1 MASPSLAF
9 TESGP
14 GDAPTVVL
22 LHGGGAAG
30 WTWRPAVERLPEF
43 HCLVP
48 DLPDHAGSISSA
60 GPFSMPTAVDA
71 VIDLIRRRAHAG
83 RAHVAGLSLGAQ
95 TIVALLSQM
104 PEVVDRAVVSG
115 ALVHPLPGPRWLYG
129 LLDLTVR
136 AYMPFRNLDGLVR
149 ANAWGYGI
157 PSAYLDAFRE
167 DTRRLTADSFLRIM
181 AANLSFRLPENLSA
195 VSTPTLVLA
204 GAREYGVMRR
214 SARDLAA
221 ALPRGQGAI
230 VQGAG
235 HNWPLERPDLFAEVL
250 RAWIRSAPL
259 PGQLIDIDSV
269 RRA

>member
-1 MASPSLAF
+1 MVPPALAF

-14 GDAPTVVL
+14 DDAPTVVL

-60 GPFSMPTAVDA
+60 GPFSMSTAVDA
-71 VIDLIRRRAHAG
+71 VLDLIRRRAHCG

-95 TIVALLSQM
+95 TVVALLAHT
-104 PEVVDRAVVSG
+104 PEVVDRALVSG
-115 ALVHPLPGPRWLYG
+115 ALFHPLPGSRWLYG

-136 AYMPFRNLDGLVR
+136 AYMPFRNLNALVR
-149 ANAWGYGI
+149 ANAWSYGI
-157 PSAYLDAFRE
+157 PSAYLEAFRE
-167 DTRRLTADSFLRIM
+167 DTCRLTADSFLRIM
-181 AANLSFRLPENLSA
+181 NANLSFRLPANLSA
-195 VSTPTLVLA
+195 VPTPTLVLA
-204 GAREYGVMRR
+204 GQREYGAMRR

-221 ALPRGQGAI
+221 ALPHGHGAI
-230 VQGAG
+230 VQGAR
-235 HNWPLERPDLFAEVL
+235 HNWPLEQPDLFVDVL
-250 RAWIRSAPL
+250 RAWVRSAPL
-259 PGQLIDIDSV
+259 PARLIDLDPI

>member
-1 MASPSLAF
+1 MAPAELAF
-9 TESGP
+9 AESGP
-14 GDAPTVVL
+14 GGAPTVVL

-60 GPFSMPTAVDA
+60 GPFTMPTAVDA

-95 TIVALLSQM
+95 TLVALLARM
-104 PEVVDRAVVSG
+104 PEIVDRALVSG
-115 ALVHPLPGPRWLYG
+115 ALVHPLAGARWMHG
-129 LLDLTVR
+129 LLELTVR
-136 AYMPFRNLDGLVR
+136 AYMPFRNFDGLVR

-157 PSAYLDAFRE
+157 PSAYLEAFRE
-167 DTRRLTADSFLRIM
+167 DTRLLTADSFLRIM

-195 VSTPTLVLA
+195 VPTPTLVLV
-204 GAREYGVMRR
+204 GEREYGVMRR

-221 ALPRGQGAI
+221 ALPHGHGAI
-230 VQGAG
+230 VQGAR
-235 HNWPLERPDLFAEVL
+235 HNWPLEQPDLFAEVL
-250 RAWIRSAPL
+250 RAWVRSAPL
-259 PGQLIDIDSV
+259 PGRLIDIASV